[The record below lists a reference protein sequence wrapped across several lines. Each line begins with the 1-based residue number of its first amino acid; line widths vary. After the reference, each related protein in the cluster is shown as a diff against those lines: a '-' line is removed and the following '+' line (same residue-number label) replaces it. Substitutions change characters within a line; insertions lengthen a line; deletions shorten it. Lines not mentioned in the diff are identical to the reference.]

1 MECLAKVRLGMVLV
15 VATASSAVIALLFGP
30 IYGPVFAQISAQLS
44 TQNRGADKTPNHAV
58 VLDAQQIMSQSVAA
72 TQRSW
77 DARDQYTYTELDEDR
92 RLDSTGNVKST
103 NVDFTK
109 MILVNGARFD
119 QLVQHNGQAPS
130 ASDQRRIDQ
139 NIERLKHETP
149 AEQAA
154 RLAKDQDNRAFLRDT
169 LAGFDFQILGEEVV
183 EGRPAYVI
191 QVSPHPGFHASGKYA
206 KVFDK
211 VEGKIWVD
219 KQDYNWIKLEGE
231 ITEPFSMGLFIA
243 RVQSG
248 SRVDLEQT
256 CVGNG
261 VWVPKRLEV
270 RGSAT
275 IFFFKTLGIDRILTY
290 SDYFRAA
297 DGAYSVSR

>member
-1 MECLAKVRLGMVLV
+1 MQNFAKARFGMVLV

-44 TQNRGADKTPNHAV
+44 AQNRGADKTLIEVSVP
-58 VLDAQQIMSQSVAA
+58 DAKQIMSQSVAA

-77 DARDQYTYTELDEDR
+77 DARDQFTYTELDEDR
-92 RLDSTGNVKST
+92 RLDSTGKVKST
-103 NVDFTK
+103 NTDFTK

-130 ASDQRRIDQ
+130 ASEQRQI
-139 NIERLKHETP
+139 NENLEKLKHETL

-169 LAGFDFQILGEEVV
+169 LAGFDFQLVGEEVV

-270 RGSAT
+270 QGTAT

-290 SDYFRAA
+290 SDYLRSG
-297 DGAYSVSR
+297 DAYSESR